1 MSSIALPNVE
11 SDSFNH
17 ENEGS
22 SKRTIPGEC
31 DRQLQNERENS
42 ENLGRDPVPI
52 EANEN
57 SDAKCGSA
65 EQTNIGDGTTTKN
78 ASSGRKR
85 GRPPKKPDKPPPQE
99 QKKKGRPKNEANCN
113 LSCDICGK
121 DSNTLRDLELH
132 QKIHFGIK
140 DFECEYCHVRFAQKG
155 TLKVHL
161 RTHTGEKPFKCS
173 YCPEAFAQ
181 KVSLDNHV
189 FKHTG
194 KGVKCPLCP
203 SIHATPSSV
212 KQHMKQVHS
221 EERPNVCQIC
231 GRSYKKKRDLMKH
244 IEGHDNRICSVCGKV
259 FDTMY
264 ALKTHMHIHAGNR
277 CSFCNRSF
285 KSEEELQAHAKL
297 RGRAHQCELCCY
309 SFNKAEF
316 LSNHHRRNHWKVMG
330 LEQLVWNFPPRP
342 KKPKPPKK
350 AKAPRFSV
358 GLVDEN
364 LVDFVVSNSVP
375 LEQAV
380 TKKPTVKPESSANV
394 KKESIPAKAELPKT
408 ESLKHQDQQ
417 SDDDCDFPGDVAPL
431 DDDSDSELKYPGN
444 LEENVIEKPTESEDD
459 VKIDVKVE
467 DEPSLPLPVEVFVKL
482 EEGDGE
488 TLNLGGSQLENELSE
503 LDVKKESSSDS
514 EDDDVPLAALK
525 LKTRL
530 EKKLHP
536 NNEDDQIIKPTN
548 DSHKF
553 KSKDHLASR
562 SIKKVHDEVTN
573 LECKFCH
580 KQFSGKRVL
589 REHVRTH
596 TGDKPYKCQHCSKSF
611 RFNCLL
617 NKHLLKHTKQG
628 IKCDLCPRVFATKTI
643 LKQHKENIHAM
654 EKNYKCQ
661 LCEKRFKFS
670 RSLRIHL
677 HRHEDKTCK
686 RCGEVC
692 NGLAALI
699 EHRKTAHPP
708 VKEKP
713 GPLIC
718 ELCGKTSASAS
729 SLAAHRAQHKEYL
742 RFKCDECPKAF
753 VFKGMLETHKRVEHH
768 GERHIC
774 PNCGKQF
781 KHLAYLKRHSYQ
793 HKEDKG
799 FKCEKCPSAF
809 RHPGALRYHVR
820 AKHGETMF
828 PCSLCSKEYRTAE
841 ALKVH
846 QKIHSDERRFHC
858 EFCPREFIQRATLLK
873 HMTIHSADRQQKCVV
888 CEQIFYKK
896 VELAIHQAKEHP
908 NHPLIG
914 RTVKLHTCGIC
925 GMNFTKENLL
935 RQHTDIHGSEYK
947 FKCDMCEDKK
957 FKQMAGLRYHWHH
970 FHGIEPPKRN
980 LGKKTEKKAEKV
992 DQGESRSAP
1001 FENDLEFMIY
1011 STACGSTSSNTR

>member
-17 ENEGS
+17 ANEGS

-121 DSNTLRDLELH
+121 ESNTLRDLELH

-244 IEGHDNRICSVCGKV
+244 IEGHDN
-259 FDTMY
+259 
-264 ALKTHMHIHAGNR
+264 L
-277 CSFCNRSF
+277 
-285 KSEEELQAHAKL
+285 
-297 RGRAHQCELCCY
+297 
-309 SFNKAEF
+309 
-316 LSNHHRRNHWKVMG
+316 
-330 LEQLVWNFPPRP
+330 
-342 KKPKPPKK
+342 
-350 AKAPRFSV
+350 
-358 GLVDEN
+358 
-364 LVDFVVSNSVP
+364 
-375 LEQAV
+375 
-380 TKKPTVKPESSANV
+380 
-394 KKESIPAKAELPKT
+394 
-408 ESLKHQDQQ
+408 
-417 SDDDCDFPGDVAPL
+417 
-431 DDDSDSELKYPGN
+431 
-444 LEENVIEKPTESEDD
+444 
-459 VKIDVKVE
+459 
-467 DEPSLPLPVEVFVKL
+467 
-482 EEGDGE
+482 
-488 TLNLGGSQLENELSE
+488 
-503 LDVKKESSSDS
+503 
-514 EDDDVPLAALK
+514 
-525 LKTRL
+525 
-530 EKKLHP
+530 
-536 NNEDDQIIKPTN
+536 
-548 DSHKF
+548 
-553 KSKDHLASR
+553 
-562 SIKKVHDEVTN
+562 TN

-580 KQFSGKRVL
+580 KQFTGKRVL
-589 REHVRTH
+589 RDHLRTH

-643 LKQHKENIHAM
+643 LKQHKENVHAM

-661 LCEKRFKFS
+661 LCDKRFKFS

-692 NGLAALI
+692 NGLAALM

-992 DQGESRSAP
+992 DQSESRSAP